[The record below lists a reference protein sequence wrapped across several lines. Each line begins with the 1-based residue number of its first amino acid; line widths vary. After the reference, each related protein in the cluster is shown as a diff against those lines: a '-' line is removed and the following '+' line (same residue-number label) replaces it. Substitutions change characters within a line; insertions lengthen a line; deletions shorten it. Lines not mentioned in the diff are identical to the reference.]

1 MSSDLIRRIQTDLKP
16 LDAYW
21 CVMYGSATTEKAT
34 SRSDIDVAVI
44 TQKYERSR
52 NITILQSIIYLNQ
65 EPYDIKVFELLPLY
79 IQIQIVHNYVVIFGD
94 SLEVSEYFYFRRK
107 IWKDMEKRYLDNQ
120 FSSIAEQKEGIERG
134 KRISFQP

>member
-1 MSSDLIRRIQTDLKP
+1 MSNDRIQRIQTDLKP

-21 CVMYGSATTEKAT
+21 CVMYGSATTGETT

-44 TQKYERSR
+44 TQKHERSR
-52 NITILQSIIYLNQ
+52 NITILKNIIYLNQ

-79 IQIQIVHNYVVIFGD
+79 IQIQIVHNYIVIFGD

-107 IWKDMEKRYLDNQ
+107 IWKDMEKRYQENQ

-134 KRISFQP
+134 KRIGFQP